1 VTIIDLNL
9 RSERIVT
16 FVPLR
21 ILVAEDN
28 ALIGMLLE
36 EMLTTMGHA
45 VCAVEATETGT
56 IASALRYRP
65 DLLIADGALREG
77 SGINAVEA
85 ILRSYFVA
93 YIFVTGDHT
102 SIRLR
107 MPDAVILEKP
117 FNEASLEV
125 AIRKVLQIAD
135 AKQAPRHETTGRKQ
149 GRPC

>member
-1 VTIIDLNL
+1 MSIIDLNL
-9 RSERIVT
+9 GSERIVT
-16 FVPLR
+16 FVSLR

-65 DLLIADGALREG
+65 DLLIVDGALREG
-77 SGINAVEA
+77 SGINAVET

-93 YIFVTGDHT
+93 HIFVTGDHT

-117 FNEASLEV
+117 FNEASLEA
-125 AIRKVLQIAD
+125 AIRKVLPVATAHQ
-135 AKQAPRHETTGRKQ
+135 RSNEVFLF
-149 GRPC
+149 

>member
-1 VTIIDLNL
+1 VNIIDLDL
-9 RSERIVT
+9 GSDHVAT

-45 VCAVEATETGT
+45 VCAVEATEAGT

-77 SGINAVEA
+77 NGINAVET
-85 ILRSYFVA
+85 ILRSYLMA
-93 YIFVTGDHT
+93 HIFVTGDHT

-117 FNEASLEV
+117 FNEASLEI
-125 AIRKVLQIAD
+125 AIRKVLQA
-135 AKQAPRHETTGRKQ
+135 ANATEKKKNVLS
-149 GRPC
+149 